1 MLKLEVFKLI
11 VTAIALVCTLDQS
24 VWVMV
29 AGQVVARIVIYLSN
43 VVMVHKCGNYPGWYQ
58 IKDITPYLSM
68 SLVLFAC
75 LYPLSFIISNLVLLL
90 CTQII
95 LFAIA
100 YIVLNK
106 LLGSAIFDEIIAL
119 LFKKKTTQNNQSAE

>member
-1 MLKLEVFKLI
+1 
-11 VTAIALVCTLDQS
+11 
-24 VWVMV
+24 MV

-43 VVMVHKCGNYPGWYQ
+43 VVMVHKYGNYPGWYQ
-58 IKDITPYLSM
+58 IKDITPYLCM